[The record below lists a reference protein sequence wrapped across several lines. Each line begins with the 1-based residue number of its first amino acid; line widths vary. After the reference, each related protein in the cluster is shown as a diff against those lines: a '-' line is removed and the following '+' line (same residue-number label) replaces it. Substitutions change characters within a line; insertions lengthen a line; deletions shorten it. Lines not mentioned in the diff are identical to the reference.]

1 MTKFEAFLVHVF
13 PHSKWIL
20 RFRVN
25 LHIRSKCKK
34 TRTSKTRIWTFFTGF
49 DSHTAQKVE
58 VFHEVFHG
66 FLQERWPNPQKTADL
81 VIFTEE
87 ILKEKLH
94 FLCSDIQSMGM
105 NILTRWN
112 AKFLVVRCSETGHE
126 SYYTD
131 LIKFNILSL
140 AIILQQGGL
149 HYVLRKQ
156 YCTAQKIMFSIKD
169 FFE

>member
-1 MTKFEAFLVHVF
+1 M
-13 PHSKWIL
+13 
-20 RFRVN
+20 
-25 LHIRSKCKK
+25 
-34 TRTSKTRIWTFFTGF
+34 
-49 DSHTAQKVE
+49 
-58 VFHEVFHG
+58 
-66 FLQERWPNPQKTADL
+66 WPNPQKTADL

-105 NILTRWN
+105 NIMTRWN

-156 YCTAQKIMFSIKD
+156 YCTAQKIKFSIKY
-169 FFE
+169 FFGKCDQILQSSAFTKEFLNGKLHFLCSVGVKILKKCWVI